1 MKKKRNKSDFSL
13 FIQKFSLI
21 FAVQKGGL
29 AQLARALAW
38 HARGHGFDSHIL
50 HKNHRRHQFG
60 VVYGFYG
67 YVRCRTYDLKAPPL
81 AKEGL
86 GRNVEITPWGA
97 SAPWVRL
104 PYSPQTRRPTKIGR
118 LVCEELHFTHPFPSR
133 GTTLECGAKL
143 FEILS
148 LSRTFRA
155 RNLRCCVKIDR

>member
-50 HKNHRRHQFG
+50 HKQGDQQKLVAF
-60 VVYGFYG
+60 F
-67 YVRCRTYDLKAPPL
+67 
-81 AKEGL
+81 
-86 GRNVEITPWGA
+86 
-97 SAPWVRL
+97 
-104 PYSPQTRRPTKIGR
+104 
-118 LVCEELHFTHPFPSR
+118 VCEELHFTHPFPSGG
-133 GTTLECGAKL
+133 GTMLEWGAKL
-143 FEILS
+143 FEI